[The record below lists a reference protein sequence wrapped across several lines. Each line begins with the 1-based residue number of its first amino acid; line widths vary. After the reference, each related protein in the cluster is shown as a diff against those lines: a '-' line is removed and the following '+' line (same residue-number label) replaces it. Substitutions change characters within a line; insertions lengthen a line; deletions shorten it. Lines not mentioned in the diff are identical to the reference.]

1 MKKILIILFIA
12 AAYLLPIGA
21 QEAGGQIEC
30 HIVVNGMFFKFLP
43 MGTEHEPLNIINAD
57 GRTIMF
63 QNTDKLTADDIHY
76 AIAKEKVKDADAILA
91 TIKNAKNFS
100 TANLEK
106 DEYPGRPTVGDKLKA
121 FSVKDIDG
129 NVYTNQNTL
138 GRPLV
143 LNFWYI
149 GCGPCRKEMPAIS
162 KWMDTVTDATYLAV
176 TFNTL
181 DEIKDI
187 IAERGFKFKQIAGD
201 KVLSSI
207 FHPIAYPLTV
217 IIDRKG
223 IVRLLISGTNQQ
235 KRDLIL
241 NTLIKIDKE
250 Q

>member
-1 MKKILIILFIA
+1 M
-12 AAYLLPIGA
+12 
-21 QEAGGQIEC
+21 
-30 HIVVNGMFFKFLP
+30 
-43 MGTEHEPLNIINAD
+43 
-57 GRTIMF
+57 
-63 QNTDKLTADDIHY
+63 
-76 AIAKEKVKDADAILA
+76 KDADAILA

-162 KWMDTVTDATYLAV
+162 KWIDTVTDATYLAV

-235 KRDLIL
+235 KRDFIL